1 MEESSDVDYHSRAEN
16 KDALMARIDREW
28 TALEQAIA
36 GLPDKRMLVPDAGGW
51 SIKDNLAHLSAWEE
65 FLRLHYLGKMPAA
78 EAFGMEEAILRDV
91 TQINDAI
98 FTRNEDRPLQ
108 DVLAGMRATHAQ
120 LITALARMSFQEML
134 QPLAVEEDP
143 EQHALL
149 DEIVNNTYDH
159 YREHRATI
167 EKLVKGGTA

>member
-1 MEESSDVDYHSRAEN
+1 MDKPSDVDYSRRAEN
-16 KDALMARIDREW
+16 KDALMALIDREW

-36 GLPDKRMLVPDAGGW
+36 GLRDERMLVPDAGGW

-65 FLRLHYLGKMPAA
+65 FLRLHYLEKIPEA
-78 EAFGMEEAILRDV
+78 EAFGMDEATLRELSQV
-91 TQINDAI
+91 NAAI
-98 FTRNEDRPLQ
+98 FERNKDRPLQ
-108 DVLAGMRATHAQ
+108 NVLSGMRATHAQ
-120 LITALARMSFQEML
+120 LMAALNRMSFEEML
-134 QPLAVEEDP
+134 QPLPVNDNP
-143 EQHALL
+143 EQHTLW